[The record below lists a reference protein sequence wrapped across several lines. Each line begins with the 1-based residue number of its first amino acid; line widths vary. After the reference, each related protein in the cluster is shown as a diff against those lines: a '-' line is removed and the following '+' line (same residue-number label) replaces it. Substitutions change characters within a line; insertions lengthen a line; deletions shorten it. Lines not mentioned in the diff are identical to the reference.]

1 MEYDLVAYLNKYQ
14 LELEPQL
21 EAIVG
26 RHSRKPWSK
35 FINTDN
41 QHLVPP
47 EAIGFMGQ
55 GAPGHAYFAQ
65 VREAETSRMRNSLN
79 Y

>member
-1 MEYDLVAYLNKYQ
+1 MLNHSGSMEHKH
-14 LELEPQL
+14 
-21 EAIVG
+21 
-26 RHSRKPWSK
+26 RHSRKPRSK

-55 GAPGHAYFAQ
+55 GAPGHAYLAQ
-65 VREAETSRMRNSLN
+65 VREAETSRMRSQ
-79 Y
+79 